1 MKWYGISIQTR
12 LSISHFIL
20 GAFAV
25 IAGAVGSMSFVADPA
40 YKEKSLVDTTHD
52 KYGFQS
58 LFIANKF
65 DASKPYINQLNP
77 QAVSFVQDYI
87 RKQGK
92 ELDRMK
98 TWGKPYFDLYDNILA
113 MYGIPKEMKYLSV
126 IESHLQPGLVSWAG
140 AVGPWQLM
148 DYEAKRYG
156 LRVGVND
163 ERMDFYKSTHVAAKL
178 MKELYAEF
186 GDWLLVIA
194 AYNGGAGR
202 VRQCIRKSGS
212 RDFWVLQYY
221 LKEETRTHVK
231 KFIATHYLFEGSGGW
246 TTLTADETVKVKAAQ
261 ISNNQQVALSNEE
274 TENTTTVNINGRYN
288 SIVLSNS
295 IAMEIGQFNK
305 WNPGFDKTL
314 SEGKPYNMRIAKAKL
329 SIFESKKNQILMESF
344 RILIEG
350 TAARK

>member
-1 MKWYGISIQTR
+1 
-12 LSISHFIL
+12 
-20 GAFAV
+20 
-25 IAGAVGSMSFVADPA
+25 
-40 YKEKSLVDTTHD
+40 
-52 KYGFQS
+52 
-58 LFIANKF
+58 
-65 DASKPYINQLNP
+65 
-77 QAVSFVQDYI
+77 
-87 RKQGK
+87 
-92 ELDRMK
+92 
-98 TWGKPYFDLYDNILA
+98 
-113 MYGIPKEMKYLSV
+113 
-126 IESHLQPGLVSWAG
+126 
-140 AVGPWQLM
+140 
-148 DYEAKRYG
+148 
-156 LRVGVND
+156 
-163 ERMDFYKSTHVAAKL
+163 

-288 SIVLSNS
+288 SMVLSNS
-295 IAMEIGQFNK
+295 IAMVIGQFNK

-314 SEGKPYNMRIAKAKL
+314 SEGKPYNMRIAKDKL